1 MTVLYTYFMAKF
13 TIRKSGSKTEL
24 VGVRPS
30 ELKAMALAGELAPD
44 DEICRDGEIKWHLAS
59 SVNGLKFGVNS
70 EVAESK
76 EALHELQKTL
86 ASLQSKIKEMD
97 VSLQQSA
104 QEKLLL
110 EDKLNQAI
118 TLANDKTDL
127 NNIDSEKDITALSQE
142 ESVLESTEAVID
154 QAHIELDEPSNVL
167 AIEKDIEIKP
177 AVQDSVAEEEDD
189 PEQLDGAVSL
199 KDKAKAFL
207 VHEKMQP
214 FLKSLSGC
222 ASWIFAHLKTKRG
235 IAAAGAV
242 FVCFVGLILF
252 SSQKTEL
259 EKNFIAVEYAAN
271 ESIEAAASGDVQ
283 NFLTSISKLADL
295 VIFISANREQLAED
309 INSMSSEEIIELST
323 NYVTLVLKNVQIA
336 FSSGQALY
344 QKMTPEEQSEYQLIY
359 SNDIIKN
366 TIAFGLISGM
376 DSLAEQIQVSAYN
389 INDSLKTINA
399 AASSLSSIAILSPF
413 TFVYYLVTFLNIAMG
428 LLILRFGLVK
438 YSLTLA
444 VSVLWTFVLMA
455 SIIELVGLGGGEYLL
470 GAGIV
475 FAVLTYV
482 FAKPFTY
489 IAGFLLGYV
498 MVSAPIWIISSS
510 IFGESGGPACF
521 SVILGIAAGVY
532 VIKKY
537 REIMR
542 VIVMGYFGGGTTGMA
557 LSYLLLAVLWPIN
570 SPIGWLVIMFSP
582 YVLGTAFGL
591 MVLFTKPEWSKKYIL
606 YPSDDLENN

>member
-1 MTVLYTYFMAKF
+1 MAKF

-207 VHEKMQP
+207 VHEKMQL

-235 IAAAGAV
+235 IAAAGV
-242 FVCFVGLILF
+242 LFVCFVGLVLF
-252 SSQKTEL
+252 STQKTEL
-259 EKNFIAVEYAAN
+259 EQKIMAV
-271 ESIEAAASGDVQ
+271 D
-283 NFLTSISKLADL
+283 
-295 VIFISANREQLAED
+295 
-309 INSMSSEEIIELST
+309 
-323 NYVTLVLKNVQIA
+323 
-336 FSSGQALY
+336 
-344 QKMTPEEQSEYQLIY
+344 
-359 SNDIIKN
+359 
-366 TIAFGLISGM
+366 
-376 DSLAEQIQVSAYN
+376 
-389 INDSLKTINA
+389 
-399 AASSLSSIAILSPF
+399 
-413 TFVYYLVTFLNIAMG
+413 
-428 LLILRFGLVK
+428 
-438 YSLTLA
+438 
-444 VSVLWTFVLMA
+444 
-455 SIIELVGLGGGEYLL
+455 
-470 GAGIV
+470 
-475 FAVLTYV
+475 
-482 FAKPFTY
+482 
-489 IAGFLLGYV
+489 
-498 MVSAPIWIISSS
+498 SSS
-510 IFGESGGPACF
+510 S
-521 SVILGIAAGVY
+521 
-532 VIKKY
+532 
-537 REIMR
+537 
-542 VIVMGYFGGGTTGMA
+542 
-557 LSYLLLAVLWPIN
+557 
-570 SPIGWLVIMFSP
+570 
-582 YVLGTAFGL
+582 
-591 MVLFTKPEWSKKYIL
+591 
-606 YPSDDLENN
+606 